1 MDELDSTLGIDFGTS
16 NTSIFCRKRGRVT
29 QLEID
34 KNNKLLRS
42 AIRYTEKGIIC
53 GESAIAKANEA
64 DLLVLSVKRILG
76 VKSMDDE
83 EIENDIYGC
92 KLRRDNNGDYQ
103 FFNPNSKSTICK
115 SPIEVVTDIFKYIKS
130 ESEEKEQ
137 HEFKNVFLSY
147 PSTFQ
152 MNQRAAL
159 RKAAE
164 NAGFSILGMI
174 TEPTAAGVHYRE
186 KGWIQ
191 EKDVVLVFDFGGG
204 TLDLSLM
211 VYEDNS
217 FNIFASGGNGKLGGN
232 DVDLLI
238 LNYIEGEYRKRCN
251 CELLNKANERHYYR
265 ELNKILR
272 EIEIQKKILQDPRN
286 DRVEIDVDE
295 YNEICK
301 G

>member
-1 MDELDSTLGIDFGTS
+1 MDELDSTLGIDFGTT
-16 NTSIFCRKRGRVT
+16 NTTIFYRNHGRVT

-34 KNNKLLRS
+34 KNRNLLRS
-42 AIRYTEKGIIC
+42 AVSYTDKGVFC
-53 GESAIAKANEA
+53 GESAIAKATKA
-64 DLLVLSVKRILG
+64 DLHVLSVKRILG
-76 VKSMDDE
+76 VKSTDDE

-92 KLRRDNNGDYQ
+92 KLRRDNNGEYQ
-103 FFNPNSKSTICK
+103 FFNPYSTSTLCK
-115 SPIEVVTDIFKYIKS
+115 SPIEVATDIFKYIKS

-152 MNQRAAL
+152 MNQRSAL

-186 KGWIQ
+186 KEWIK

-211 VYEDNS
+211 VYEDNA
-217 FNIFASGGNGKLGGN
+217 FNIFASGGNGRLGGN

-238 LNYIEGEYRKRCN
+238 LNYLEGEYRKRCN
-251 CELLNKANERHYYR
+251 SELLNKGNERHYYTER
-265 ELNKILR
+265 NKILK
-272 EIEIQKKILQDPRN
+272 EIEIQKKILQQPGIDY
-286 DRVEIDVDE
+286 VEIDVDE

-301 G
+301 D

>member
-1 MDELDSTLGIDFGTS
+1 MDELDSTLGIDFGTT
-16 NTSIFCRKRGRVT
+16 NTTIFYRNHGRVT

-34 KNNKLLRS
+34 KNRNLLRS
-42 AIRYTEKGIIC
+42 AVSYTDKGVFC
-53 GESAIAKANEA
+53 GESAIAKATKA
-64 DLLVLSVKRILG
+64 DLHVLSVKRILG
-76 VKSMDDE
+76 VKSTDDE

-92 KLRRDNNGDYQ
+92 KLRRDNNGEYQ
-103 FFNPNSKSTICK
+103 FFNPYSTSTLCK
-115 SPIEVVTDIFKYIKS
+115 SPIEVATDIFKYIKS
-130 ESEEKEQ
+130 EAEKKEH
-137 HEFKNVFLSY
+137 HEFNNVFLSY

-152 MNQRAAL
+152 MNQRSAL

-211 VYEDNS
+211 VYEDNA
-217 FNIFASGGNGKLGGN
+217 FNIFASGGNGRLGGN

-238 LNYIEGEYRKRCN
+238 LNYLEGEYRKRCN
-251 CELLNKANERHYYR
+251 SELLNKGNERHYYTER
-265 ELNKILR
+265 NKILK
-272 EIEIQKKILQDPRN
+272 EIEIQKKILQQPGIDY
-286 DRVEIDVDE
+286 VEIDVDE

-301 G
+301 D